1 MFALADR
8 LGMTVEQLQKSMTVD
23 EFIYWLA
30 YLEEKNRQIKNGGN

>member
-8 LGMTVEQLQKSMTVD
+8 LGMTVEQLQEKMTVD

-30 YLEEKNRQIKNGGN
+30 YLNEMNKKMEQNG